1 MGSTFSARNW
11 GMILAHFQEETLG
24 KNITRNLLGS
34 ENARVEIDWKAVLED
49 ATTTEKGENVAT
61 IIKQNVTKLAEQR

>member
-1 MGSTFSARNW
+1 MGSTFSVRNW

-24 KNITRNLLGS
+24 KSITGNLLGS

-61 IIKQNVTKLAEQR
+61 MVKQNVTKIVEQR